1 MAFKLH
7 RLSGSPRCLNVEW
20 HGDVCAVSF
29 RNSSLDESWIEDMA
43 EELYALIDRHGSR
56 KLVVSLSG
64 IDCLYSLLLGKLL
77 TARRLMH
84 SYNGH
89 LRLSEAAPY
98 VREVFHVCCLDKF
111 FEFYTTREE
120 AIQTPWP

>member
-43 EELYALIDRHGSR
+43 EELLALIDRHGSR

-64 IDCLYSLLLGKLL
+64 
-77 TARRLMH
+77 
-84 SYNGH
+84 N
-89 LRLSEAAPY
+89 RLSVQSAPGQAPDSTAIDALVQRPNAV
-98 VREVFHVCCLDKF
+98 VRGSPIRPGSFPRLLPGQVLRVLRD
-111 FEFYTTREE
+111 
-120 AIQTPWP
+120 P